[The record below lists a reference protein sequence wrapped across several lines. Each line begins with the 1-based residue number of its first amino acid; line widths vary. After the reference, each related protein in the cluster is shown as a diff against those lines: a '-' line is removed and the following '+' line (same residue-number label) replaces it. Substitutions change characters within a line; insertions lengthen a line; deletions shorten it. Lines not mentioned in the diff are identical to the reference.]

1 MTRAVFLNHRRR
13 LALLS
18 ALSFVVAST
27 VLLALFANAAGAN
40 TERFLPLLY
49 LGQIWLLA
57 LQMAVG
63 RGWLRILAP
72 DQPLWLQPPML
83 ITGWVLLFFGVP
95 GFTSLVRPEILDPLE
110 LFTVDPVY
118 TVRGTWLMVV
128 GCFMVWLGY
137 GLSYRAWKTP
147 AFAQRL
153 GKVSISP
160 SVVLGF
166 FVALLVL
173 QAVEILVVGIAYGA
187 NVARW
192 GALGTFRQWIGYL
205 KDASYVV
212 LALVALKVLAGTWP
226 RWMLVLV
233 LVPSLSLAFVSGF
246 MKPVFWIVLV
256 LGIVAL
262 FTRVNPK
269 FFGLFGVVFLL
280 LSVLVVPVA
289 EGLRERANLGLLDP
303 TAPTALTSVTVETIA
318 DLWRSGDR
326 DDWFF
331 AFERTLYRN
340 AVVAATPG
348 IIIEKTPSI
357 IPYQGLDKFLA
368 IPAYVV
374 PRVLWPDKPI
384 LSRGNWFGIVYL
396 NQPEFSLSS
405 AAITVFGEGYMYVG
419 WLGVILAC
427 LILGVQLAWVYRWT
441 AGAQVWA
448 VYLALIPT
456 FIDMEAQFT
465 GMFVALIQRTVV
477 FFAVYALL
485 AWLSGP
491 RRLGRPLRVAS
502 AHPDLLH
509 LPKTGQVDHQHLS
522 SSVADG

>member
-1 MTRAVFLNHRRR
+1 MTGAVFLQHRRR
-13 LALLS
+13 LMLFS
-18 ALSFVVAST
+18 ALSFAAASA
-27 VLLALFANAAGAN
+27 LLLGLFADAVGAN
-40 TERFLPLLY
+40 GERFLPLLY
-49 LGQIWLLA
+49 LS
-57 LQMAVG
+57 QMALLVLQLVLG
-63 RGWLRILAP
+63 RSWLKILAP
-72 DQPLWLQPPML
+72 DQPRWLQPPML

-95 GFTSLVRPEILDPLE
+95 GFLSLVRPEILDPLE

-137 GLSYRAWKTP
+137 GFAYRAWKTP

-153 GKVSISP
+153 GKASISP
-160 SVVLGF
+160 SVVLGLF
-166 FVALLVL
+166 LVLLVL

-187 NVARW
+187 NLARW
-192 GALGTFRQWIGYL
+192 GALVTFRQWIGYL
-205 KDASYVV
+205 KDTSYVV

-226 RWMLVLV
+226 KWMLALV
-233 LVPSLSLAFVSGF
+233 LVPLLSLAFVSGF
-246 MKPVFWIVLV
+246 MKPVFWIFLLV
-256 LGIVAL
+256 LLAAL
-262 FTRVNPK
+262 FNRINPRYLVLA
-269 FFGLFGVVFLL
+269 FVVFLL
-280 LSVLVVPVA
+280 LGVLVVPVA
-289 EGLRERANLGLLDP
+289 EGLRARADVGLLD
-303 TAPTALTSVTVETIA
+303 TTDPTALASITVETVA
-318 DLWRSGDR
+318 TFWKSGEKDA
-326 DDWFF
+326 WLF
-331 AFERTLYRN
+331 AFDRTLYRN
-340 AVVAATPG
+340 AIVAATPG
-348 IIIEKTPSI
+348 IIVEKTPSI

-368 IPAYVV
+368 IPAYVI

-405 AAITVFGEGYMYVG
+405 AAITVFGEGYMYAG
-419 WLGVILAC
+419 WLGVIIAC
-427 LILGVQLAWVYRWT
+427 LIFGVQLAWVYRWT

-485 AWLSGP
+485 AWLSAP
-491 RRLGRPLRVAS
+491 RRLDRPLRVAS